1 MKRRQAYSSAVLIV
15 GYGLLASPSQAF
27 VAPSPPCSSG
37 ASRHE
42 RHHSRASK
50 ANTALAMAWGPAEKA
65 EILSGLVD
73 WQERDADGVGAADIQ
88 ILTESSPT
96 AVLTRYYESLAKGE
110 AQEMLL
116 VAPSCTIESEC
127 TTALEAALS
136 SSCTSK
142 VYHPDVEQG
151 LGGKAPHL
159 ALWHEGV
166 ASEELSSSDL
176 EQQTTT
182 LSKKAVME
190 EVFLWLQRTMLGMVD
205 DEEEDF
211 VDLGRKLLT
220 VHRYVVVK
228 ATNEV
233 ELSQAFWQEA
243 TALAKHGVEAAAE
256 KEKKDAEEAA
266 KQKAKRDADEAARVA
281 AAEGANGDEAEKPAN
296 KEGGDDD
303 DDSETEKLEVTGS
316 TEEKKVAT
324 QEAEEEE
331 DVLQKSGLGG
341 GDDPREASVL
351 MALPGFRFKDRAI
364 FEEVVREKLVAPL
377 KTLSPFGEEGIEL
390 SADIYAGEDL
400 KFPVMIVSPQLK
412 TFEAPEGGYK
422 FIYKGEEK
430 DADEYI
436 RTEELKMAEKA
447 NQRRETVTVEQD
459 PLFGPRSPPPPP
471 ADEDSN

>member
-1 MKRRQAYSSAVLIV
+1 MKRRQVYSSAVLIA

-27 VAPSPPCSSG
+27 IAPSPCSSS
-37 ASRHE
+37 ANRHE
-42 RHHSRASK
+42 RHRYRVSN
-50 ANTALAMAWGPAEKA
+50 ANTALSMAWGPAEKA
-65 EILSGLVD
+65 EILSGLID
-73 WQERDADGVGAADIQ
+73 WQERDVDGVGAADVQ

-110 AQEMLL
+110 AQQMLL
-116 VAPSCTIESEC
+116 VAPSCTIESGC

-136 SSCTSK
+136 SSCISK

-159 ALWHEGV
+159 ALWHQGV
-166 ASEELSSSDL
+166 AAEELSPSSDL
-176 EQQTTT
+176 EQKTASV
-182 LSKKAVME
+182 SKKAVME

-211 VDLGRKLLT
+211 VELGRKLLT

-228 ATNEV
+228 ATTEV

-256 KEKKDAEEAA
+256 KKKKDAEETTTKKA
-266 KQKAKRDADEAARVA
+266 KQDADEAARVA
-281 AAEGANGDEAEKPAN
+281 AAEVEEEEAERPENRDGAK
-296 KEGGDDD
+296 
-303 DDSETEKLEVTGS
+303 TESLEVTGS
-316 TEEKKVAT
+316 TKEKEADTEENKD
-324 QEAEEEE
+324 E
-331 DVLQKSGLGG
+331 DVLKKSGLGG

-364 FEEVVREKLVAPL
+364 FGEFVREKLVAPL
-377 KTLSPFGEEGIEL
+377 RTLSPFGEEGIEL
-390 SADIYAGEDL
+390 SAVIYAGEDL

-430 DADEYI
+430 DANEYI
-436 RTEELKMAEKA
+436 RTEELKMAERA
-447 NQRRETVTVEQD
+447 DERRETVAVEQD
-459 PLFGPRSPPPPP
+459 PLFGPRYPPPQTPP
-471 ADEDSN
+471 PLSADEDSN